1 MKGKLIAGICLA
13 VLALVILGGIIFAGA
28 KHHFFTFLTI
38 GGLGY
43 ALVDEALTESKDIN
57 A

>member
-13 VLALVILGGIIFAGA
+13 VLALVILVGIIAGA

-38 GGLGY
+38 SGLAFAMLDEY
-43 ALVDEALTESKDIN
+43 ATESN
-57 A
+57 NQ

>member
-13 VLALVILGGIIFAGA
+13 VLALVILVGIIAGA

-38 GGLGY
+38 SGLSFAMLDEY
-43 ALVDEALTESKDIN
+43 ATESN
-57 A
+57 NQ

>member
-13 VLALVILGGIIFAGA
+13 VLALVILVGIIAGA

-38 GGLGY
+38 SGLAF
-43 ALVDEALTESKDIN
+43 ALLDEALTESKDN

>member
-13 VLALVILGGIIFAGA
+13 VLAIAILVGIIAGA

-38 GGLGY
+38 FGLAFAMLDEY
-43 ALVDEALTESKDIN
+43 ATESN
-57 A
+57 NQ

>member
-28 KHHFFTFLTI
+28 KQHFFTFLTI
-38 GGLGY
+38 FGLSF
-43 ALVDEALTESKDIN
+43 ALLDEALTESKDN

>member
-38 GGLGY
+38 SGL
-43 ALVDEALTESKDIN
+43 AFAMLDEALTESKDN